1 MLDVSTPPGGVKP
14 YAVWFDF
21 SQFILYSKVPS
32 GRGVQIRLVA
42 LVILIARESAWAYIV
57 GNQQVLELIALFESP
72 CYGNCE
78 LARFFGH
85 RFGAWLY
92 GIGSGVALAAHCR
105 AAYQNLARPA
115 PTGSHYPALLM
126 ALQPSDPSYGFPFQ
140 PYDIQQQLMDHVYA
154 ALSAGRCTVV
164 ESPTGTGKSLSL
176 ISSTLTFLR
185 DVRAHTRHQLVAS
198 IRASVAE
205 SESMKDEPAW
215 VIEHEIKTKLD
226 ELDRQEREL
235 EERLGKIREKEA
247 AARARAASEGGKSLG
262 RKRQKLSDDD
272 KQELDDEQYAPTPYF
287 EEEEELSNK
296 PDEDGEDNFS
306 PAVRALLS
314 SMSGGT
320 KQTQLEEEEPD
331 VRKIYFAS
339 RTHSQLSQ
347 FVAEL
352 RKTSFAR
359 LNDLQEPTSL
369 STPPASDGSSS
380 TDVTRPIRLIPL
392 GSRQN
397 LCINDDVRRKSGGSN
412 DVMGD
417 LCTELQKSGKDRCQF
432 LPPMTEPAK
441 LNDFRDKA
449 LASVHDIE
457 DIEDL
462 GRKTHTCPYYGS
474 RKAVKSAEIVTL
486 PYNMLMQKS
495 AREALGISLKD
506 HIVVIDEAHNLI
518 DSILALHSISITS
531 SQLLTIRSA
540 LLTYIQKFK
549 SRFTGLNASYLKQL
563 ALLLKGLSQF
573 ADEWVK
579 EGKREEM
586 VQVAKVLQTGSAG
599 ALDQINLRKLD
610 EYLQKS
616 KIARK
621 IGGYVDSLAE
631 EKTAQGRQAVR
642 ANATRSLHHIQQFIL
657 SLANADRDGR
667 ILLSHETKTN
677 GAKAEVTLKYMLLA
691 PSESFR
697 DIAEEARS
705 VVLAGGTMA
714 PMSDFREQL
723 FSYLP
728 QDRFSTFSCGHVVP
742 SDHVATFAV
751 GKGPTGVKLEFTYD
765 RRKDEKLVDE
775 LGQSIVNIA
784 NVVPKGMVVFV
795 PSYDFLHQVQ
805 TRWEK
810 SGMIKRLSAKKA
822 PFWEPKSS
830 SDVDTVLREYSSH
843 NVGDG
848 KGSIL
853 FAVVG
858 AKLSEGINFADDMAR
873 AVVVCGI
880 PYPNA
885 ASAELKERMAYLKT
899 TASTGRPAGSP
910 DPGQVLYQNL
920 AFRAV
925 NQSIGRAIRNSRDWA
940 AIILLD
946 DRYNQ
951 PSKKAQLPAWLGS
964 NVQSPATFG
973 ALMQGLA
980 AFNRARKAS

>member
-1 MLDVSTPPGGVKP
+1 
-14 YAVWFDF
+14 
-21 SQFILYSKVPS
+21 
-32 GRGVQIRLVA
+32 
-42 LVILIARESAWAYIV
+42 
-57 GNQQVLELIALFESP
+57 
-72 CYGNCE
+72 
-78 LARFFGH
+78 
-85 RFGAWLY
+85 
-92 GIGSGVALAAHCR
+92 
-105 AAYQNLARPA
+105 
-115 PTGSHYPALLM
+115 M

-140 PYDIQQQLMDHVYA
+140 PYAIQKQLMDHVYG
-154 ALSAGRCTVV
+154 ALSAGMCTVV

-198 IRASVAE
+198 IRASVAN
-205 SESMKDEPAW
+205 SASMKDEPAW

-247 AARARAASEGGKSLG
+247 AARARAAREGGKSLG
-262 RKRQKLSDDD
+262 RKRQKLSGDD
-272 KQELDDEQYAPTPYF
+272 KRELDDEQYAPTPYF
-287 EEEEELSNK
+287 EEEEQLSNK

-306 PAVRALLS
+306 PVRDPDYVSLCFWN

-320 KQTQLEEEEPD
+320 KQTQPEEEEPD

-347 FVAEL
+347 FVSEL
-352 RKTSFAR
+352 RKTSFAH
-359 LNDLQEPTSL
+359 LNDLQQPTSL
-369 STPPASDGSSS
+369 STPPASDGSTSP
-380 TDVTRPIRLIPL
+380 DVTRPIRLIPL

-412 DVMGD
+412 DAMGD
-417 LCTELQKSGKDRCQF
+417 MCTELQKSGKDRCQF
-432 LPPMTEPAK
+432 LPPLTEPAK

-462 GRKTHTCPYYGS
+462 GRKTQTCPYYGS
-474 RKAVKSAEIVTL
+474 RKAVKSAEVVTL

-531 SQLLTIRSA
+531 SQLLAIRSA
-540 LLTYIQKFK
+540 LLTYIQKFR

-573 ADEWVK
+573 ADEWAK

-586 VQVAKVLQTGSAG
+586 VQVAKVLETGSAG

-621 IGGYVDSLAE
+621 AR
-631 EKTAQGRQAVR
+631 RQAVR

-667 ILLSHETKTN
+667 ILLSHEPKTN

-728 QDRFSTFSCGHVVP
+728 EDRYSTFSCGHVVP
-742 SDHVATFAV
+742 SDHIATFAV

-765 RRKDEKLVDE
+765 RRKDEKLARTAVATSLYWAKRLTSSRVPQLDE

-805 TRWEK
+805 ARWEK
-810 SGMIKRLSAKKA
+810 SGMIKRLSTKKV

-848 KGSIL
+848 KGGVL

-873 AVVVCGI
+873 GI

-885 ASAELKERMAYLKT
+885 ASAELKERMAYLKS
-899 TASTGRPAGSP
+899 TALTGRPA
-910 DPGQVLYQNL
+910 
-920 AFRAV
+920 
-925 NQSIGRAIRNSRDWA
+925 GRAIRNSRDWA
-940 AIILLD
+940 SIILLD

-980 AFNRARKAS
+980 AFNRVRKAS